1 MTASLTFMIKKNKK
15 LGATYSSETFD
26 QRWSAISTC
35 VARTRAGVTA
45 RVLSQAP
52 TPHCTKLCRC
62 GTLWDIV
69 WQCVTVCDTVQRQ
82 SSAFFRGKL
91 TTLVL
96 PLLLTTSRQLV
107 NKRWTGIFSTC
118 LNCASIFRDRGHEM
132 FHDDMIMY
140 AIINDQQ
147 SVIAMITRSSPW
159 SNLWILWTNGNS
171 CIYEWNFQK
180 FVHICMNSH
189 LFIKFINLI
198 MEMI

>member
-1 MTASLTFMIKKNKK
+1 MRVGGVLASLLHPLDRALLMGHCIPPTSYHRLKKWKRNVSRWAQNCFPISKHFLKSITLKFISRSLMRWK
-15 LGATYSSETFD
+15 LSWT
-26 QRWSAISTC
+26 
-35 VARTRAGVTA
+35 
-45 RVLSQAP
+45 
-52 TPHCTKLCRC
+52 
-62 GTLWDIV
+62 DI
-69 WQCVTVCDTVQRQ
+69 
-82 SSAFFRGKL
+82 
-91 TTLVL
+91 
-96 PLLLTTSRQLV
+96 
-107 NKRWTGIFSTC
+107 
-118 LNCASIFRDRGHEM
+118 RGHEM

-171 CIYEWNFQK
+171 CMYEWNFQK